1 MVCVCVCVRARA
13 RARACVHV
21 HFVRYNSIYCVC
33 LTDGNAKLL
42 YADGQDVKLMYLN
55 TKSIEG
61 LANHRL
67 SILPVAFHF
76 RTGMVSL
83 YTHLVCMFIVL
94 LIVC

>member
-1 MVCVCVCVRARA
+1 MCVCVCVCV
-13 RARACVHV
+13 CVCITV
-21 HFVRYNSIYCVC
+21 FVCLFTSNLIYCVC

-42 YADGQDVKLMYLN
+42 YTVGQDVKLMDLN

-61 LANHRL
+61 LAKHRL
-67 SILPVAFHF
+67 SIVPVAFHF
-76 RTGMVSL
+76 CTGMVSL